1 MKVQKIKISNILGL
15 ETLEFAPGRVTIVSG
30 RNGAGKSSVLEALKY
45 ALTGGTDATI
55 KRKGTEKGEVV
66 IELDE
71 ATVTRPTDKAAE
83 ITVAGVGPIRRVAE
97 FLRSRIDSLSFNP
110 VQFLLA
116 PKDKRTEWF
125 LEMVPVEVG
134 DDELRAAGVETLPPP
149 ARNGLDRIAAATK
162 LVYDARTGVNRA
174 LKEKRAAVAQL
185 AEGVVEAPEIDL
197 ATMQAARDEK
207 VREIADVEQAA
218 AFERQEAVKVITSER
233 DEKIE
238 TIRQT
243 AEARLAE
250 LRDEIRRTEAVRDAD
265 VQAEKDRAAALVGAA
280 KEAEQTAVRL
290 ATDRLRGELEAA
302 TAQLAAGQEKAKL
315 AAQTAKTREL
325 IARMTTESAALE
337 GEAGRYSATLDNLDA
352 LKVRALD
359 RLPIKDVEIRDGEI
373 LVGGI
378 PFDRVNTAARVQFV
392 LNVAMLRKGSLPLV
406 LLDGLECLDP
416 ETFEAFVKA
425 AASCD
430 AQFICTRV
438 TEGPLEVNVAA

>member
-1 MKVQKIKISNILGL
+1 MKVQKIRISNILGL
-15 ETLEFAPGRVTIVSG
+15 ETLEFAPGRVTVISG

-185 AEGVVEAPEIDL
+185 AEGVVEVPDSDVTALQTEKDRIS
-197 ATMQAARDEK
+197 AA
-207 VREIADVEQAA
+207 
-218 AFERQEAVKVITSER
+218 
-233 DEKIE
+233 
-238 TIRQT
+238 
-243 AEARLAE
+243 LAE
-250 LRDEIRRTEAVRDAD
+250 DIEGV
-265 VQAEKDRAAALVGAA
+265 KDRAAGLLKKIREDAQARIDAIKTTQAEEERIVQEELVR
-280 KEAEQTAVRL
+280 EVE
-290 ATDRLRGELEAA
+290 RLRSIAGPELEAA
-302 TAQLAAGQEKAKL
+302 GSRLAVAQEQSKL

>member
-1 MKVQKIKISNILGL
+1 MKVQKVRIENILGL
-15 ETLEFAPGRVTIVSG
+15 DTFEFEPGRVTILSG
-30 RNGAGKSSVLEALKY
+30 RNGVGKSSVLESLKY

-66 IELDE
+66 IVLDE
-71 ATVTRPTDKAAE
+71 ATITRTTDKPASVDVTG
-83 ITVAGVGPIRRVAE
+83 IGPVRRPAE

-185 AEGVVEAPEIDL
+185 AEGIVEAAPVDL
-197 ATMQAARDEK
+197 ATMRKAAGALR
-207 VREIADVEQAA
+207 AD
-218 AFERQEAVKVITSER
+218 
-233 DEKIE
+233 
-238 TIRQT
+238 
-243 AEARLAE
+243 LAE
-250 LRDEIRRTEAVRDAD
+250 DISAT
-265 VQAEKDRAAALVGAA
+265 KDRAAGLLKKVREDAQARIDAIKATLAD
-280 KEAEQTAVRL
+280 EERLIQEELIREQE
-290 ATDRLRGELEAA
+290 RLRTVAQPAIEAA
-302 TAQLAAGQEKAKL
+302 TSALAVAEEQAKV

-337 GEAGRYSATLDNLDA
+337 TETARYSATLDNLDA
-352 LKVRALD
+352 LKTRALAK
-359 RLPIKDVEIRDGEI
+359 LPIQGVEVQDGEL
-373 LVGGI
+373 LVNGI

-416 ETFEAFVKA
+416 ETFEAFVQA
-425 AASCD
+425 AGNLD

-438 TEGPLEVNVAA
+438 TEGPLEVRVAA

>member
-1 MKVQKIKISNILGL
+1 MKVQKIRISNILGL
-15 ETLEFAPGRVTIVSG
+15 ETLEFAPGRVTVISG

-55 KRKGTEKGEVV
+55 KRKGAEKGEVV

-83 ITVAGVGPIRRVAE
+83 VTVAGVGPIRRVAE

-185 AEGVVEAPEIDL
+185 AEGVVEVPEIDL
-197 ATMQAARDEK
+197 ATMQAEK
-207 VREIADVEQAA
+207 DRLTAALSEDVD
-218 AFERQEAVKVITSER
+218 AV
-233 DEKIE
+233 
-238 TIRQT
+238 
-243 AEARLAE
+243 
-250 LRDEIRRTEAVRDAD
+250 
-265 VQAEKDRAAALVGAA
+265 KDRAAGLLKKIREDAQARIDA
-280 KEAEQTAVRL
+280 IKATL
-290 ATDRLRGELEAA
+290 ADEERIIQEEMILETERLRGIAQPAIEAA
-302 TAQLAAGQEKAKL
+302 AGQLAAGQEKAKL

-325 IARMTTESAALE
+325 IARMTTEAAALE
-337 GEAGRYSATLDNLDA
+337 VETGRYTATLDNLDA

-406 LLDGLECLDP
+406 LIDGLECLDP

-438 TEGPLEVNVAA
+438 TEGPLEVKVAA

>member
-1 MKVQKIKISNILGL
+1 MKVQKIRIENILGL
-15 ETLEFAPGRVTIVSG
+15 ETLEFEPGRVTIVSG
-30 RNGAGKSSVLEALKY
+30 RNGVGKSSVLESLKY

-55 KRKGTEKGEVV
+55 KRKGAEKGEVV
-66 IELDE
+66 IVLDE
-71 ATVTRPTDKAAE
+71 ATVTRDTEKPARIE
-83 ITVAGVGPIRRVAE
+83 VAGVGPIRRPAE
-97 FLRSRIDSLSFNP
+97 FLKSRIDSLSFNP

-185 AEGVVEAPEIDL
+185 AEGLPAGDPDAVDL
-197 ATMQAARDEK
+197 ATMRKA
-207 VREIADVEQAA
+207 
-218 AFERQEAVKVITSER
+218 
-233 DEKIE
+233 
-238 TIRQT
+238 
-243 AEARLAE
+243 AEALRADLAE
-250 LRDEIRRTEAVRDAD
+250 DISAT
-265 VQAEKDRAAALVGAA
+265 KDRAAGLLA
-280 KEAEQTAVRL
+280 KVREDAQARIDAIKATL
-290 ATDRLRGELEAA
+290 ADEERLIQEELIRETERLRTIAQPAIEEAA
-302 TAQLAAGQEKAKL
+302 AALAVAEAQTKQ
-315 AAQTAKTREL
+315 AAQHARTREL
-325 IARMTTESAALE
+325 VAKMTTEAAALE
-337 GEAGRYSATLDNLDA
+337 EESSRRSATLDNLEA
-352 LKVRALD
+352 LKRRALD
-359 RLPIKDVEIRDGEI
+359 RLPIQGVEIAEGEI

-416 ETFEAFVKA
+416 ETFAAFVKA
-425 AASCD
+425 AAALD

-438 TEGPLEVNVAA
+438 TEGPLEVKVAA